1 MKLAYL
7 VVSAKVVGL
16 PQLCCV
22 ETRCESKE
30 VNEMQ
35 EIIPGAKA
43 PSVDDVMGQKHPEKK
58 FKAGA
63 ITATIWKN
71 KGTSSIGEPTEYFTV
86 SFERTYKDKSGAWKK
101 TNSLRQMDLPRAVL
115 VLNKAYEF
123 LTLKEGD
130 HEGLF

>member
-1 MKLAYL
+1 
-7 VVSAKVVGL
+7 
-16 PQLCCV
+16 
-22 ETRCESKE
+22 
-30 VNEMQ
+30 MQ
-35 EIIPGAKA
+35 EVIPGAKA
-43 PSVDDVMGQKHPEKK
+43 PSVDEIMGQKHPEKK

-71 KGTSSIGEPTEYFTV
+71 KGTSSNGEQNEYFTV

-123 LTLKEGD
+123 LTLKEAD